1 MKSAPILKPMSK
13 IDAHSLRIKMMASYL
28 HYLLTNRCAKALIF
42 DAIQNLN
49 FPPKTKKS
57 ILMTSQHFFFDF
69 ITENLVQWLGPWPV
83 TQEIGVQFQVEA
95 TFSAIFFFKIF
106 FCAYRI
112 NYIVLFDDIRQD
124 LQKEFE
130 YNSYFL
136 SYLLNLIQ
144 IVCHSVIS

>member
-1 MKSAPILKPMSK
+1 MKSTPFLKAMSK

-69 ITENLVQWLGPWPV
+69 ITENLV
-83 TQEIGVQFQVEA
+83 
-95 TFSAIFFFKIF
+95 
-106 FCAYRI
+106 
-112 NYIVLFDDIRQD
+112 
-124 LQKEFE
+124 
-130 YNSYFL
+130 
-136 SYLLNLIQ
+136 
-144 IVCHSVIS
+144 